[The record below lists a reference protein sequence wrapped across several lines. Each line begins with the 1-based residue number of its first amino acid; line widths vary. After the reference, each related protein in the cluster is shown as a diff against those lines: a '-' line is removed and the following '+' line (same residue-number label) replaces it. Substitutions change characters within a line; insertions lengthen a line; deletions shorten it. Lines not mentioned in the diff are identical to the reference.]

1 MFIEFADDL
10 LNCVIEEKLSDKE
23 IIVLERLASSYQ
35 QGFHVISGSVPLLN
49 NLAKN
54 SKLSVSQQESY
65 KKASNKRMNYLWM
78 KSLPYCI
85 IVSNSVTGGI
95 KYCSK
100 NGLTR
105 IYVSLEKMYEL
116 CINQRVKFV
125 TESYKD
131 YDFYTSLAKYMNIN
145 YFNRSVKVELS
156 RLPGGGRDTAEVF
169 CGGTS
174 EKTICLVIADSD
186 KKSEKSKFGET
197 YLKIEDIIKNLK
209 LSKEAIFE
217 AKHLEV
223 REKENLIPPSIYKIT
238 SNSINKSEELEDLE
252 MICLS
257 GEFKKIYYYL
267 DIKDGVKKKE
277 FLELIKESKICLDK
291 LNEEVK
297 FKKFL
302 CSDLDNKLDEELIL
316 CGIGELVDNVE
327 KEILG
332 NKLEDKLEELN
343 SKALKHNIN
352 QSSFDKLKRK
362 IDKKNKAFQLLEGI
376 FLEEWIDITNLVTSF
391 GCAPL
396 SKL

>member
-10 LNCVIEEKLSDKE
+10 LKCVIEEKLSDKE

-131 YDFYTSLAKYMNIN
+131 YDFY
-145 YFNRSVKVELS
+145 V
-156 RLPGGGRDTAEVF
+156 
-169 CGGTS
+169 
-174 EKTICLVIADSD
+174 
-186 KKSEKSKFGET
+186 
-197 YLKIEDIIKNLK
+197 
-209 LSKEAIFE
+209 
-217 AKHLEV
+217 
-223 REKENLIPPSIYKIT
+223 
-238 SNSINKSEELEDLE
+238 EELVRKPFVWLLLIVTRSLKSQSLE
-252 MICLS
+252 KPI
-257 GEFKKIYYYL
+257 
-267 DIKDGVKKKE
+267 
-277 FLELIKESKICLDK
+277 
-291 LNEEVK
+291 
-297 FKKFL
+297 
-302 CSDLDNKLDEELIL
+302 
-316 CGIGELVDNVE
+316 
-327 KEILG
+327 
-332 NKLEDKLEELN
+332 
-343 SKALKHNIN
+343 
-352 QSSFDKLKRK
+352 
-362 IDKKNKAFQLLEGI
+362 
-376 FLEEWIDITNLVTSF
+376 
-391 GCAPL
+391 
-396 SKL
+396 